1 MKDMMKGSNSC
12 NGTSVFP
19 TVQNESFASKSIEF
33 ADNEEEEDLD
43 YIQRYRF

>member
-1 MKDMMKGSNSC
+1 MMEISNSC
-12 NGTSVFP
+12 NAASLVS
-19 TVQNESFASKSIEF
+19 TVQKELFASKSIEF

>member
-1 MKDMMKGSNSC
+1 MKEKIEVSNIC
-12 NGTSVFP
+12 TSKSLFP
-19 TVQNESFASKSIEF
+19 TVQNEFFASKSIEF